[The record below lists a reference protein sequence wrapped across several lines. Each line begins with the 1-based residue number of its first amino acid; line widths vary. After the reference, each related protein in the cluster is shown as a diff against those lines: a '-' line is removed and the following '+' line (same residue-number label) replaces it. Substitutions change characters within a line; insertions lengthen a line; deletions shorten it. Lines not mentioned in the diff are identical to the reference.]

1 MLQRSAQGCRIYR
14 TLAILLIAGV
24 ALLRGVIPSGF
35 MLASAETPGG
45 RFVVMEL
52 CDAHQQPAEAIDLDT
67 GRTIALADLEKSK
80 RSTQSQSHAP
90 CFFASAPFLVAA
102 ATAHAAIEP
111 VEGGSEGRI
120 ETASGISPAPASPLP
135 PATGPPPAI

>member
-1 MLQRSAQGCRIYR
+1 MYDVQSKGRARLR
-14 TLAILLIAGV
+14 TLAILLIVGV

-35 MLASAETPGG
+35 MLASAEAPGG

-67 GRTIALADLEKSK
+67 GRTISLADIEKSK
-80 RSTQSQSHAP
+80 RSTQGQSHAP

-102 ATAHAAIEP
+102 ATADVAVQP
-111 VEGGSEGRI
+111 VEGGAEDQI
-120 ETASGISPAPASPLP
+120 EIASGISPAPASPLP
-135 PATGPPPAI
+135 PATGPPDAI

>member
-1 MLQRSAQGCRIYR
+1 MGRMMLR

-24 ALLRGVIPSGF
+24 ALLRGAIPSGF

-52 CDAHQQPAEAIDLDT
+52 CDAHQQPSEAIDLDT
-67 GRTIALADLEKSK
+67 GRTIPLADIENSK
-80 RSTQSQSHAP
+80 RSTQSQSHGP

-102 ATAHAAIEP
+102 ATADVPSEF
-111 VEGGSEGRI
+111 VEGDAQGHI
-120 ETASGISPAPASPLP
+120 EIASGISPAPASPLP
-135 PATGPPPAI
+135 PATGPPAAI

>member
-1 MLQRSAQGCRIYR
+1 MMLR
-14 TLAILLIAGV
+14 TLAILLIVGI

-45 RFVVMEL
+45 RFFVMEL

-67 GRTIALADLEKSK
+67 GRTIPLADIEKSK

-102 ATAHAAIEP
+102 ATAVAIQP
-111 VEGGSEGRI
+111 VEGGAEGQI

-135 PATGPPPAI
+135 PATGPPAAI

>member
-1 MLQRSAQGCRIYR
+1 MFR
-14 TLAILLIAGV
+14 TLVILLIAGV
-24 ALLRGVIPSGF
+24 AILRGVIPTGF

-52 CDAHQQPAEAIDLDT
+52 CDAPQKHAEAIDLDT
-67 GRTIALADLEKSK
+67 GRTIPLADLEKSK
-80 RSTQSQSHAP
+80 RSAQGQSHAP

-102 ATAHAAIEP
+102 ATADVAIEP
-111 VEGGSEGRI
+111 VEGGVEGLI

-135 PATGPPPAI
+135 PATGPPLAI